1 MDYFFGRG
9 KGFIKYFKSK
19 GKVDLKR
26 KLHFMTAIVMLITFS
41 FEVKP
46 VYGDSSGLDVDYYQ
60 NEIDEFIKE
69 QRYVEFL
76 EEHKGDFG
84 SGEYYIKGTDFTD
97 IQDADYKIL
106 DSIPEITGEALETS
120 DNSVVTYEV
129 EVDKA
134 GLYNIAFTYYTKEGN
149 SSNIERAIF
158 INDELQ
164 YREARITSFE
174 RFFVSESDVIETDN
188 RGNDLKPRQI
198 ETPMLYTKALY
209 DSEGYFTEPL
219 YFYLNKGVNEISLL
233 SVREPLVLE
242 SIKVYLED
250 EVPSYEEYL
259 NNYQGVEDG
268 KNTLVEIQAENA
280 TLKSSPMLYPVSDNS
295 TPAVVPYDA
304 KLIKMNS
311 IGGNNFKSSGQ
322 WIEWEIEVPAT
333 GMYELDLI
341 SKQNFSRG
349 AISSRKVYIDGV
361 VPFKEM
367 EAIAFEYDKDY
378 VNYTISDS
386 EDNPYKFYLT
396 EGVHSLRLEVTYG
409 ETAKYMDEIEAGTK
423 NLNEIYRQILMITG
437 PEPDRYRDYQIK
449 VKYPEL
455 QTEMKAELERFKNIL
470 SSIEETA
477 GARSD
482 REAVLVTIITQLED
496 LAKDVE
502 DLPKYLADFKTNIGA
517 LGTYLQQIKEQP
529 LQLDRIY
536 LRSSDMEKV
545 KLNDGIFST
554 LQHSIQ
560 RLYYSFIV
568 DYNSIGDVSEDES
581 ETVTVWLGS
590 ATAGRDQANVLKS
603 LIDDNFTK
611 ETGIKVNL
619 MLVQMDS
626 LLPATLS
633 GQGPDISLGVDNELP
648 LNYGLRGALQDL
660 SEFEDFEEINAR
672 FHESASVP
680 YTFEGAHY
688 ALPETQTFYMLFY
701 RKDILNEL
709 GLEPPKT
716 WDEVN
721 ASLSVLSKN
730 NLQFGLPSSN
740 MWELMLTYTMLLYQ
754 NNGELYNESGTK
766 SAVDNEVGVETF
778 KTVTEY
784 FTDYTLERDYNFY
797 NRFRTGEMPI
807 GIADYTMYNMLQVAA
822 PEIKGLWDFTSAPGT
837 VQEDG
842 SINGTVAA
850 GGSGVIMLKN
860 SDVKE
865 EAWEFMKWWTSAET
879 QSQYGRE
886 LESLMGSAARYP
898 TANVEAIGLLP
909 WPSQDY
915 ESITEQ
921 FNHLKGIRQVPGGY
935 FTARNINNAFYKT
948 VIEKKIGP
956 REAITD
962 ATILINDEIEY
973 KRKELKLD

>member
-9 KGFIKYFKSK
+9 KSFINYFNSK
-19 GKVDLKR
+19 GKVNLKR
-26 KLHFMTAIVMLITFS
+26 KLYLMTAMLLFITFS
-41 FEVKP
+41 FESKP
-46 VYGDSSGLDVDYYQ
+46 VYGDIKQEDVDNYQ
-60 NEIDEFIKE
+60 NQLDEFTNVP
-69 QRYVEFL
+69 RYVEFL
-76 EEHKGDFG
+76 EEHGGNIG
-84 SGEYYIKGTDFTD
+84 SGEYNIKGTDYSEIFD
-97 IQDADYKIL
+97 ENSEIIS
-106 DSIPEITGEALETS
+106 SIEGMDGEALETS
-120 DNSVVTYEV
+120 DNSFVTYEV
-129 EVDKA
+129 NVEKA
-134 GLYNIAFTYYTKEGN
+134 GLYNMAFTYYTKEGN

-174 RFFVSESDVIETDN
+174 RFFVNESDEIATDN
-188 RGNDLKPRQI
+188 RGNDLKPRQV
-198 ETPMLYTKALY
+198 ETPMVNTKALY

-219 YFYLNKGVNEISLL
+219 YFYLDKGVNEISLL
-233 SVREPLVLE
+233 SIREPLVLQN
-242 SIKVYLED
+242 IKVYIEE
-250 EVPSYEEYL
+250 EVPTYEAYL
-259 NNYQGVEDG
+259 DNYNGVEDG
-268 KNTLVEIQAENA
+268 KNTLVEIQAEDA
-280 TLKSSPMLYPVSDNS
+280 LLKSSPMLYPMSDNS
-295 TPAVVPYDA
+295 TPAVQPYDA

-311 IGGNNFKSSGQ
+311 IGGNNFKSNGQ
-322 WIEWEIEVPAT
+322 WIEWEIDVPAT
-333 GMYELDLI
+333 GMYEIDLI
-341 SKQNFSRG
+341 AKQNFARG

-378 VNYTISDS
+378 INYTIRDGS
-386 EDNPYKFYLT
+386 DNPYKFYLT
-396 EGVHSLRLEVTYG
+396 EGTHTLRLEVTFG
-409 ETAKYMDEIEAGTK
+409 ETAKYMDEIEDGTK
-423 NLNEIYRQILMITG
+423 NLNEIYRKILMITG
-437 PEPDRYRDYQIK
+437 PEPDMYRDYQIK

-455 QTEMKAELERFKNIL
+455 KGELQAELDRFNSIL
-470 SSIEETA
+470 KSIEEIA
-477 GARSD
+477 GKRSD

-496 LAKDVE
+496 LSDDVE
-502 DLPKYLADFKTNIGA
+502 DLPKYLGDFKTNIGA

-545 KLNDGIFST
+545 ELDDGFITT
-554 LQHSIQ
+554 LTHSIK

-568 DYNSIGDVSEDES
+568 DYNSIGDVSEDEG

-603 LIDDNFTK
+603 LIDENFTK

-660 SEFEDFEEINAR
+660 SEFEDFEEINSR
-672 FHESASVP
+672 FNESASTP
-680 YTFEGAHY
+680 YHFEGSY
-688 ALPETQTFYMLFY
+688 FALPETQTFYMLFY

-709 GLEPPKT
+709 GLKPPTT
-716 WDEVN
+716 WDEVKD
-721 ASLSVLSKN
+721 SLSVLSKN

-740 MWELMLTYTMLLYQ
+740 MGELMLTYTMLLYQ
-754 NNGELYNESGTK
+754 NNGELYNEAGTE
-766 SAVDNEVGVETF
+766 SAVDNEIGVETF
-778 KTVTEY
+778 KTTTEY

-822 PEIKGLWDFTSAPGT
+822 PEIKGLWDFTSVPGT

-842 SINGTVAA
+842 TVNNTVAA
-850 GGSGVIMLKN
+850 GGSGVVMLKN

-879 QSQYGRE
+879 QAQYGRE

-909 WPSQDY
+909 WPSKDY
-915 ESITEQ
+915 EALTSQ
-921 FNHLKGIRQVPGGY
+921 FSHLRGIRQVPGGY

-962 ATILINDEIEY
+962 ATILINDEITY